1 MNILLIGG
9 SRFVG
14 PYIIKMLIER
24 GHTVTVLNRGS
35 IQEQYHADVTF
46 IKADRNKGFG
56 FLHDIYDVV
65 IDTCAYEG
73 SQTQQA
79 LTELRFNY
87 FVHFST
93 TAVYQASEQF
103 PLTEESSIGSWP
115 IWGEYN
121 RGKVECEQVL
131 MASGVR
137 YSAIRPVYI
146 LGPDNYCDREQF
158 IYEHLRTGQLLQL
171 PGNGQGLNQFVFAY
185 EVAQAIVLLAEQQ
198 PIGAFNCAGD
208 DVITLTGLVETM
220 AKICEAEPNIQYDPA
235 TDGVN
240 FNEEQFPF
248 ANVNFICDNQKLKKL
263 GMTFG
268 SLFTNLERDYQ
279 TFYSQKKS

>member
-1 MNILLIGG
+1 MNILIIGG

-14 PYIIKMLIER
+14 PYIIKALIEH

-46 IKADRNKGFG
+46 IKADRNKGFAY
-56 FLHDIYDVV
+56 LHDTYDVV

-73 SQTQQA
+73 AQTQQA

-93 TAVYQASEQF
+93 AAVYQASEQF
-103 PLTEESSIGSWP
+103 PLTEESPIGSWP
-115 IWGEYN
+115 MWGDYN

-158 IYEHLRTGQLLQL
+158 IYNRLRTGEAIQL

-208 DVITLTGLVETM
+208 DYSTLTGLVNMM
-220 AKICEAEPNIQYDPA
+220 AQISITTPNLVYDLA
-235 TDGVN
+235 TDGDA

-248 ANVNFICDNQKLKKL
+248 ANVNFICNNNKLKNL

-268 SLFTNLERDYQ
+268 SLTTNLEKDYQ
-279 TFYSQKKS
+279 IFYSQKIS